1 MIHTIAVAGAGT
13 MGGGIAQAFAQAGHD
28 VLLYD
33 ESPAAIDRA
42 RRAVEASLTK
52 FVKKGEISD
61 DDRDAA
67 LACLRPAATL
77 GQLVTADFFVEAIV
91 ESEGAK
97 RELLKAVDVLLRPA
111 VILASNTSSIPI
123 SRLAAATARPDRFVG
138 MHFMNPVPLMPLVEV
153 VRGAETSDETMATT
167 VTLCQALGKTPVES
181 ADRPG
186 FIANRVLMPMINEAV
201 LALAEG
207 VASAE
212 SIDTVMKLGMR
223 HPMGPLALADLIGL
237 DVCVAIMDVMSEG
250 LGDQKY
256 APAPLIREKVAAGQ
270 LGRKTGKGFYEY
282 AR

>member
-1 MIHTIAVAGAGT
+1 MIYTVAVAGAGT
-13 MGGGIAQAFAQAGHD
+13 MGGGIAQAFAQSGHD

-33 ESPAAIDRA
+33 ASTAALDRA
-42 RRAVEASLTK
+42 RRAIETSLAK
-52 FVKKGEISD
+52 FVEKGEISD
-61 DDRDAA
+61 DERDAA
-67 LACLRPAATL
+67 LARLRPAATI
-77 GQLVTADFFVEAIV
+77 GQLVTADFFVEAII
-91 ESEGAK
+91 ESAGPK
-97 RELLKAVDVLLRPA
+97 RELLASLDRLLRPTA
-111 VILASNTSSIPI
+111 ILASNTSSIPI
-123 SRLAAATARPDRFVG
+123 STLAAATRRPDRVIG

-153 VRGAETSDETMATT
+153 VRGKATSDETVATT

-201 LALAEG
+201 HALADG

-212 SIDTVMKLGMR
+212 SIDMVMKLGMR

-237 DVCVAIMDVMSEG
+237 DVCVAIMDVMAAG

-256 APAPLIREKVAAGQ
+256 APASLLREKVTAGQ

-282 AR
+282 AH

>member
-1 MIHTIAVAGAGT
+1 MIHTVAVAGAGT
-13 MGGGIAQAFAQAGHD
+13 MGSGIAQAFAQSGHD

-33 ESPAAIDRA
+33 ASTEAVDRA
-42 RRAVEASLTK
+42 RRAIEKSLAK
-52 FVKKGEISD
+52 FVEKGQISD

-67 LACLRPAATL
+67 LARLRPAAAL
-77 GQLVTADFFVEAIV
+77 GQLATVDFLVEAII
-91 ESEGAK
+91 ESEEAK
-97 RELLKAVDVLLRPA
+97 RALLVSLDSLLRPA
-111 VILASNTSSIPI
+111 VIFASNTSSIPI
-123 SRLAAATARPDRFVG
+123 STLAAATRRPDRVVG

-153 VRGAETSDETMATT
+153 VRGTSTSDETVATT
-167 VTLCQALGKTPVES
+167 ISLCHELGKTPVES

-201 LALAEG
+201 HALAEG

-237 DVCVAIMDVMSEG
+237 DVCVAIMDVMASG

-256 APAPLIREKVAAGQ
+256 APAMLLREKVAAGE

-282 AR
+282 